1 MARRIAEA
9 PGAGEVVAHE
19 GSPRGQLLYALE
31 LREAL
36 TGRPDRLG
44 WMARHPEG
52 EVAGAPTPPATVAD
66 ETLLDLL
73 AELTPEERLRWND
86 RMATTVLELRN
97 GFAAAELDHAA
108 RPPGRERS

>member
-1 MARRIAEA
+1 MAK
-9 PGAGEVVAHE
+9 H
-19 GSPRGQLLYALE
+19 ALGD
-31 LREAL
+31 LS
-36 TGRPDRLG
+36 
-44 WMARHPEG
+44 
-52 EVAGAPTPPATVAD
+52 GAPAPPAYGTD

-86 RMATTVLELRN
+86 RMATTILELRN